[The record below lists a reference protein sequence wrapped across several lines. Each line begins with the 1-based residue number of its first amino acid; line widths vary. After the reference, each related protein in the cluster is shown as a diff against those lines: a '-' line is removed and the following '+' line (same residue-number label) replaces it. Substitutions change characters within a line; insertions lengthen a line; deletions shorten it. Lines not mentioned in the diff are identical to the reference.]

1 MLSFGLPRSGHDIWT
16 CRCLFLPLSL
26 PPSVPLPAPPPSF
39 LLLGQCFARRS
50 PSWQISLPPH
60 CAHEKI
66 PPPPPLSS
74 SVYAS
79 SSVLVLLILIIS
91 FILVGIAIPPLVA
104 PSAFLLRLLPMP
116 IRRLLRGGSRSR
128 WGRARRMRRRS
139 APSAVHRPLLGK
151 APPHDALKRIIGDR
165 RTPCA
170 VQRPL
175 LDKAP
180 PQYEF

>member
-1 MLSFGLPRSGHDIWT
+1 MISGHVVA
-16 CRCLFLPLSL
+16 FSPPLASSL
-26 PPSVPLPAPPPSF
+26 RPSSCSSSPF
-39 LLLGQCFARRS
+39 LLLGQCFARWS
-50 PSWQISLPPH
+50 PLSLSGEACNFH
-60 CAHEKI
+60 YLRIALMKKL

-74 SVYAS
+74 SVYSS
-79 SSVLVLLILIIS
+79 SSVLILLILIIS

-139 APSAVHRPLLGK
+139 APSAVHHPLLGK